1 MKLLNMQ
8 FFIQHL
14 FWSLHLYAFEV
25 KFLTERIAA
34 NKQNQGHNFFP
45 FQDPYIRGEH
55 LGTGPDTPG
64 HHRFVDTSTLHGTH
78 QVVLLCPTYLFT
90 IKAR

>member
-25 KFLTERIAA
+25 NWKNSKKTKPRSLLFLLW
-34 NKQNQGHNFFP
+34 
-45 FQDPYIRGEH
+45 DPYIRSEH
-55 LGTGPDTPG
+55 LGTGPNTPG
-64 HHRFVDTSTLHGTH
+64 HHRFVDTPTLHGTH